1 MPKEKTIARWL
12 PLVGLT
18 FAVFVFNTSEFMP
31 IGLLSDI
38 AADLHI
44 SEVRAGLLVSVY
56 AWVVALMSLP
66 LMVMVS
72 TVELKRLLLAIIAL
86 FVVSHVASAL
96 AEGYYTLML
105 SRIGVACAHSI
116 FWSIAPPLAVR
127 TVPDGRSALGLSTI
141 ATGASVAMV
150 VGLPIGRVV
159 GLYVGWR
166 MTFLSIAVISALIF
180 VFIAAVFPRLQS
192 RGKFSFA
199 KIPALLHN
207 RVLLGVFVLALL
219 FATTHYTGY
228 SYIEPFL
235 GQVAGLSPDVV
246 TMVLIVFGASGML
259 GSIAFSK
266 YYMSGRRRFMFV
278 VTLGPALCLLL
289 MQTATYDIA
298 YTPSVLVKGNAVTL
312 TATLKAGEGKD
323 AVTADGSVELTAV
336 DAHQPA
342 PTGLKALV
350 DAQGKVSLSWTAVA
364 KVDRMTDDFEDYN
377 SWGVD
382 NAGDWSFHD
391 GDKGVTYGYFDDQ
404 GLYYDNEKTPFAY
417 IVWTPANYG
426 GEDITVANPTAKP
439 YSGSNAMA
447 SVYSYNRKATGELTP
462 LAADNWMISPELTG
476 KAQTVMFRVNNISA
490 SNPETYQVFYSTT
503 TAAHDQFQ
511 LVAEKTVSNSK
522 WDEVSFELPEGARY
536 FAIRH
541 NTKLEVSPSGIG
553 YSSAPYLFLVDDATF
568 ASKGCT
574 FVEYVIYR
582 DGKPLATAATTAS
595 EDREAQCDG
604 ADHVYQVTA
613 RYGDGS
619 ESAPVEAVVSMPTGI
634 DIIETTVDAP
644 QGVYSLDGVK
654 QDANARLQRGVYIK
668 NGKKVVVR

>member
-56 AWVVALMSLP
+56 ALVVALMSLP

-127 TVPDGRSALGLSTI
+127 TVPDGRSALGLSTM
-141 ATGASVAMV
+141 ATGSSVAMV

-207 RVLLGVFVLALL
+207 RVLLGLFVLALL

-289 MQTATYDIA
+289 MQAAAMDIIA
-298 YTPSVLVKGNAVTL
+298 I
-312 TATLKAGEGKD
+312 
-323 AVTADGSVELTAV
+323 
-336 DAHQPA
+336 
-342 PTGLKALV
+342 
-350 DAQGKVSLSWTAVA
+350 
-364 KVDRMTDDFEDYN
+364 F
-377 SWGVD
+377 GVC
-382 NAGDWSFHD
+382 
-391 GDKGVTYGYFDDQ
+391 
-404 GLYYDNEKTPFAY
+404 
-417 IVWTPANYG
+417 IVWG
-426 GEDITVANPTAKP
+426 
-439 YSGSNAMA
+439 AMA
-447 SVYSYNRKATGELTP
+447 TAFNIACQDNTIRFAPKEATSIAMSIFSGIFNLG
-462 LAADNWMISPELTG
+462 IG
-476 KAQTVMFRVNNISA
+476 C
-490 SNPETYQVFYSTT
+490 
-503 TAAHDQFQ
+503 
-511 LVAEKTVSNSK
+511 
-522 WDEVSFELPEGARY
+522 GAY
-536 FAIRH
+536 LGGVVVDH
-541 NTKLEVSPSGIG
+541 TSLCGIG
-553 YSSAPYLFLVDDATF
+553 YAGALIGLVATLYLVLRFF
-568 ASKGCT
+568 PNM
-574 FVEYVIYR
+574 R
-582 DGKPLATAATTAS
+582 R
-595 EDREAQCDG
+595 REA
-604 ADHVYQVTA
+604 A
-613 RYGDGS
+613 
-619 ESAPVEAVVSMPTGI
+619 
-634 DIIETTVDAP
+634 
-644 QGVYSLDGVK
+644 
-654 QDANARLQRGVYIK
+654 LQ
-668 NGKKVVVR
+668 